1 MLACAIVSSRLDYC
15 NSVLNGLSSH
25 NLQRLQTVQKR
36 AARIVLGVGR
46 RVTAEPLLRQLHW
59 LPVGKRIQYK
69 TALVT
74 FKTLSL
80 QQPSYLYS
88 LLTPYN
94 PTRTLRSSH
103 FNFLTVPRVSTALQS
118 RSFSVAAPHLWNSL
132 PLQLR
137 LLVTCTQPCSSLSP
151 QSSIN
156 LLSFKRQLKTHLFDL
171 PAPLPS

>member
-1 MLACAIVSSRLDYC
+1 MNFDSHVSEICRSANYHLRTLSHIRKFLSVSSANVQACAIVSSRLDYC

-25 NLQRLQTVQKR
+25 NLQRLQTVQNR

-103 FNFLTVPRVSTALQS
+103 FNSA
-118 RSFSVAAPHLWNSL
+118 
-132 PLQLR
+132 
-137 LLVTCTQPCSSLSP
+137 
-151 QSSIN
+151 
-156 LLSFKRQLKTHLFDL
+156 
-171 PAPLPS
+171 